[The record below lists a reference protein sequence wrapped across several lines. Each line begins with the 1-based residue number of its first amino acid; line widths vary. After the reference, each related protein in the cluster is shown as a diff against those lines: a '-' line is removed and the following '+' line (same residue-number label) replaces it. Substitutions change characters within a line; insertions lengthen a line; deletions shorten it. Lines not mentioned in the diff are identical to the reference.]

1 VGRFPGLCS
10 GFIFSEPV
18 TIPLSSDEVMAILVS
33 IENET
38 LFRTFLTEELFSLS
52 ANVPMWVVRADL
64 CSCGVISWTFGC
76 SRNE

>member
-1 VGRFPGLCS
+1 
-10 GFIFSEPV
+10 
-18 TIPLSSDEVMAILVS
+18 
-33 IENET
+33 
-38 LFRTFLTEELFSLS
+38 LFSLS